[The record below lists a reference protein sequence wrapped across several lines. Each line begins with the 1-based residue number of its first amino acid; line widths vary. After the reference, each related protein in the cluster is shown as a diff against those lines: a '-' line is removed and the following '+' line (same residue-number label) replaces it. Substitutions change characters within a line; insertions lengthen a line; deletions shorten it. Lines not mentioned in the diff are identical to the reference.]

1 MAEILASVEDVNAYL
16 EDRVVKADDI
26 NTELIQISVARI
38 VRGYLARVVS
48 NTTMATWVDP
58 ASTPDIVR
66 EISAM
71 LIASQLF
78 FDKTIMSAVDI
89 DDRHYAQI
97 LYDRA
102 MKLLA
107 DILAGIVELPI
118 DGGDDGGATAD
129 TGMSDLDFFPVDD
142 TDRAFTLGMRL

>member
-1 MAEILASVEDVNAYL
+1 MPEILASVRDVNAYL
-16 EDRVVKADDI
+16 EDRVVKADDV

-38 VRGYLARVVS
+38 VRGYLARVVP
-48 NTTMATWVDP
+48 NTTMATWTDP
-58 ASTPDIVR
+58 EHTPEIVR
-66 EISAM
+66 EISGM

-102 MKLLA
+102 MKLLT
-107 DILAGIVELPI
+107 DVVSGVVELPI
-118 DGGDDGGATAD
+118 DDIVIEEAGF
-129 TGMSDLDFFPVDD
+129 SELDFFPVDD
-142 TDRAFTLGMRL
+142 TDRAFTMGMRL